1 MGRNSTQKM
10 RTWITCG
17 VFVGIFVGISAHI
30 LSWILQ
36 KNPKVFRHFI
46 RISIIAFGPKV
57 FRIKTWFV
65 CSLWLVLICDLH
77 TNLKKII
84 LSCWK
89 KIEMAVRQIDILGL
103 DWIHWKPVV
112 CQIFWRTE
120 FLSRKYSYKTEER
133 KTITKKNYNKIHHV
147 SQFRQ
152 QHCQQDARSKQGSQR
167 PWRRYTG
174 DAIDSPILKHQL
186 SELLSWSFFNFQ

>member
-1 MGRNSTQKM
+1 M
-10 RTWITCG
+10 I
-17 VFVGIFVGISAHI
+17 
-30 LSWILQ
+30 
-36 KNPKVFRHFI
+36 
-46 RISIIAFGPKV
+46 
-57 FRIKTWFV
+57 
-65 CSLWLVLICDLH
+65 
-77 TNLKKII
+77 
-84 LSCWK
+84 
-89 KIEMAVRQIDILGL
+89 RQIDILGL

-120 FLSRKYSYKTEER
+120 FLCRKYSYKTEER

-152 QHCQQDARSKQGSQR
+152 QHCQQDARSKQGSQC

-186 SELLSWSFFNFQ
+186 SELLSWSLFYFPIILRFQEIFHLQRWFRIRNLEVIEPLVPLYLSLVSHWRGIQN